1 MPVPIAGEATPAFDF
16 GPGRS
21 EVLAAPVSL
30 TWGEA
35 SNLARGI
42 AGARD
47 ARALRRVGMSIK
59 ESRAGGRISEQE
71 RSDLEKLYRAK
82 QLELTNSARPSIRR
96 AS

>member
-1 MPVPIAGEATPAFDF
+1 VAEPGPSFDF
-16 GPGRS
+16 GPSRG
-21 EVLAAPVSL
+21 EPATAPVPL

-47 ARALRRVGMSIK
+47 ARSLRKVGMSIK
-59 ESRAGGRISEQE
+59 EARAGGRITEQE

-82 QLELTNSARPSIRR
+82 QLELTNAARPSIRR